1 MYVSKFRQKLIFAP
15 EVPNQMLPP
24 QHTSVH
30 SASALLSL
38 CISSDVKSA
47 RHPNRMDRNFG
58 QAKTQ
63 RKLVMT
69 NSATPIGRDFLVRKE
84 ANEETQET
92 SCISDGASPTFAV
105 SIYGCRSSAA
115 PDLINRVVPAPVQR
129 LHVLTDKFANATSK
143 F

>member
-1 MYVSKFRQKLIFAP
+1 MYVSTLRQKLIFAP
-15 EVPNQMLPP
+15 EVPNQTLHPP

-30 SASALLSL
+30 SVSALLSQYV
-38 CISSDVKSA
+38 SSDKSVTQ
-47 RHPNRMDRNFG
+47 NRMNRNFG

-69 NSATPIGRDFLVRKE
+69 NRTAPIGRTPWCEKKPTRRLRRHLVYQM
-84 ANEETQET
+84 APLPHLP
-92 SCISDGASPTFAV
+92 S
-105 SIYGCRSSAA
+105 RSMVAGRVLQ

-129 LHVLTDKFANATSK
+129 LRVLTDKFPNATSK

>member
-1 MYVSKFRQKLIFAP
+1 MYVSTLRQKLIFAP
-15 EVPNQMLPP
+15 EVPNQTLHPP

-30 SASALLSL
+30 SVSALLSQYV
-38 CISSDVKSA
+38 SSDKSVTQ
-47 RHPNRMDRNFG
+47 NRMNRNFG

-69 NSATPIGRDFLVRKE
+69 NPTAPIGRDSLVRKE

-105 SIYGCRSSAA
+105 SINGCRSSAA
-115 PDLINRVVPAPVQR
+115 ARS
-129 LHVLTDKFANATSK
+129 DKSCYTRAGSTPSRSHR
-143 F
+143 